1 VGYFHYSS
9 DRSSLGKTANEM
21 VSKAN
26 GVKRK
31 RVKAMEKAMKRVEPD
46 EKAISHSRYDEPCL
60 EARVSK
66 GAAPPIQ
73 RLAVPV
79 TPVVTLF

>member
-1 VGYFHYSS
+1 
-9 DRSSLGKTANEM
+9 
-21 VSKAN
+21 
-26 GVKRK
+26 
-31 RVKAMEKAMKRVEPD
+31 MKRVEPD
-46 EKAISHSRYDEPCL
+46 EKAILHPHYDEPCL
-60 EARVSK
+60 EAHVFK